1 MDSCRDPEVVLS
13 AKDRPHTISSVSDTD
28 PFSEKTDE
36 RVPDGA
42 REDAPEGPGTISVI
56 LAIFSCNILTN

>member
-28 PFSEKTDE
+28 PFSEITDE

-42 REDAPEGPGTISVI
+42 KEDLEGPGTISVI
-56 LAIFSCNILTN
+56 LHVFILDACL